1 MKATR
6 LTGALTTAVLFG
18 FGGGCTDGGTVLE
31 PGAPAASLQSPPP
44 HGLAPRGNPRILA
57 SGMFVSVPDFDNAVL
72 TPQGNH
78 CIVEI
83 DGELTFFGT
92 LEGVATGTST
102 VRVFADCSEVELP
115 GSLEA
120 FRNVFRSPGVFDGT
134 VEAEQVRADFL
145 YEGRAEEGGRV
156 AARFHLSGGL
166 QGVLHVE
173 GEVARGGT
181 YEGFVIRR

>member
-6 LTGALTTAVLFG
+6 LVGAATTAVLFG

-31 PGAPAASLQSPPP
+31 PAAPAASVQSPPP
-44 HGLAPRGNPRILA
+44 QGPAPRGNPRILA
-57 SGMFVSVPDFDNAVL
+57 SGVFVSVPDFVNATL

-83 DGELTFFGT
+83 GGELTFFGT
-92 LEGVATGTST
+92 LEGGATGTST
-102 VRVFADCSEVELP
+102 VRVFAACSEVELP
-115 GSLEA
+115 GALEA
-120 FRNVFRSPGVFDGT
+120 VLNVFRSEGVFDGT
-134 VEAEQVRADFL
+134 VDGEQVRADFV
-145 YEGRAEEGGRV
+145 YQGRAEEGGRV
-156 AARFHLSGGL
+156 QARFHFSGGL

-173 GEVARGGT
+173 GEAGRGGT